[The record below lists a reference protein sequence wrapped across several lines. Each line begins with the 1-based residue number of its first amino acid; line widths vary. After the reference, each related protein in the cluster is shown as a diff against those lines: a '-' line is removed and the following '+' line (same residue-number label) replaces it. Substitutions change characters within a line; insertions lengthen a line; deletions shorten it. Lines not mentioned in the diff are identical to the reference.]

1 MLGSIFKTLD
11 MNDQNGLVH
20 SQANNMTIY
29 QQQIFNMVQEKLGID
44 AVYFLR
50 DTEGKP
56 KIPLVYF
63 AAMDH
68 YDTSSIAELH
78 RLAWNLGDAPL
89 LFVVTPENLLIYNNY
104 TPPRRD
110 ENGNL
115 DITAGLIQTL
125 NSLNSIET
133 QRQLLQY
140 HRIQLETGEFW
151 RGDAGNRFDIKNR
164 VDITLMNNLRIMRRT
179 LIDSIRSRYSASEL
193 DDEQLI
199 SIIHALLGRS
209 ILTKY
214 LEERTDKNGETVF
227 PEGFFARFKPNA
239 QKYLDLLDDKEATY
253 SLFHELAEHF
263 NGDMFPLVNKE
274 YEIISRVELIEL
286 REFLLGKTDFE
297 NQQLLLWPLYSFN
310 IIPIQLISNIYE
322 LFFHL
327 KVDDKA
333 SKAGTYYTP
342 YHLVSML
349 MDEVLP
355 WEGNYEQKKV
365 LDPACGSGVFLVEA
379 YRRLVGRWMYSN
391 RGKRIGSAHLKDIM
405 EKCIFGVDI
414 NGEAIRIAS
423 FSLSLVMCDYLEPRN
438 IWETLTF
445 PRMLGYNLFES
456 DFFDNGKFN
465 EQKYDVIIG
474 NPPWES
480 KLSPYAQKFTNE
492 TQLPVGDKQ
501 VAQAFTWKA
510 GELCAEDGSVCL
522 LLPSKGFLFNRWTN
536 NLAYRTLF
544 FKKYHVSVIINYSI
558 FRKQLFAK
566 ATAPA
571 TAVVYS
577 HVKKYN
583 DPIFYCTPKPTFTIE
598 DQRRFLI
605 EPTDIC
611 RIPRDIVNNQ
621 LIWKIAMWGTPRDLD
636 LISKLNT
643 KYGSVQA
650 FLKNHQ
656 MIYAEGIIQ
665 GTKNQKEHPEYL
677 DWKIIT
683 TDKFCAFSLPED
695 AQTIVDFIKF
705 YRCAEKNKE
714 VFTAPHLI
722 FKQSPKDGRFLS
734 SVIDYDAL
742 FVNSFIGIHG
752 QELLLK
758 YLSIVLYSKV
768 FVYYSLMTSRKW
780 LVERDEL
787 NVEELLTFP
796 IPTPTNRD
804 IEEACR
810 LYDYASTTKDFDA
823 SLIDQFS
830 YELYQFK
837 DYEREFI
844 ENAVS
849 NVYDFFYNR
858 GNSISVSFPTT
869 EIFQQYIAVLTDVL
883 EKSLNLHFELKAAFY
898 QSDSPLAVVQIILNG
913 ESAHTAMSQHKSI
926 DELLTALDNLLL
938 SERSG
943 SVFIKRNVRVYNDD
957 SIYIVKPNQ
966 SRYWAYSSACNDA
979 DEIYAEIMRSWR
991 ANHEH

>member
-11 MNDQNGLVH
+11 MNDQNGLVD
-20 SQANNMTIY
+20 SRTSNMTIY
-29 QQQIFNMVQEKLGID
+29 QQQIFNMVQEKIGIN

-179 LIDSIRSRYSASEL
+179 LIDSIRSRYSTSEL
-193 DDEQLI
+193 DNEQII
-199 SIIHALLGRS
+199 SMIHALLGRS

-239 QKYLDLLDDKEATY
+239 QRYLDLLDDKEATY

-286 REFLLGKTDFE
+286 REFLLGKTNFE

-327 KVDDKA
+327 KVDNKA

-365 LDPACGSGVFLVEA
+365 LDPACGSGVFLVEV

-510 GELCAEDGSVCL
+510 GELCAENGSVCL

-544 FKKYHVSVIINYSI
+544 FQKVPCL
-558 FRKQLFAK
+558 R
-566 ATAPA
+566 
-571 TAVVYS
+571 
-577 HVKKYN
+577 YN
-583 DPIFYCTPKPTFTIE
+583 
-598 DQRRFLI
+598 
-605 EPTDIC
+605 
-611 RIPRDIVNNQ
+611 
-621 LIWKIAMWGTPRDLD
+621 
-636 LISKLNT
+636 
-643 KYGSVQA
+643 
-650 FLKNHQ
+650 
-656 MIYAEGIIQ
+656 
-665 GTKNQKEHPEYL
+665 
-677 DWKIIT
+677 
-683 TDKFCAFSLPED
+683 
-695 AQTIVDFIKF
+695 
-705 YRCAEKNKE
+705 
-714 VFTAPHLI
+714 
-722 FKQSPKDGRFLS
+722 
-734 SVIDYDAL
+734 
-742 FVNSFIGIHG
+742 
-752 QELLLK
+752 
-758 YLSIVLYSKV
+758 
-768 FVYYSLMTSRKW
+768 
-780 LVERDEL
+780 
-787 NVEELLTFP
+787 
-796 IPTPTNRD
+796 
-804 IEEACR
+804 
-810 LYDYASTTKDFDA
+810 
-823 SLIDQFS
+823 
-830 YELYQFK
+830 
-837 DYEREFI
+837 
-844 ENAVS
+844 
-849 NVYDFFYNR
+849 
-858 GNSISVSFPTT
+858 
-869 EIFQQYIAVLTDVL
+869 
-883 EKSLNLHFELKAAFY
+883 
-898 QSDSPLAVVQIILNG
+898 
-913 ESAHTAMSQHKSI
+913 
-926 DELLTALDNLLL
+926 
-938 SERSG
+938 
-943 SVFIKRNVRVYNDD
+943 
-957 SIYIVKPNQ
+957 
-966 SRYWAYSSACNDA
+966 
-979 DEIYAEIMRSWR
+979 
-991 ANHEH
+991 